1 MQSLTAQFIR
11 TELSDQ
17 IKVDV
22 DLLFASFASGLSGA
36 IVTVVLRMM
45 FGFIGRRDRSMIGRQ
60 NLGNLRHAVAVYE
73 QLKDTP
79 NDLDRFLSTRS
90 CCLFFSGSGSTVEH
104 AWRYPFAGLHAEAK
118 DRLNPSRTY
127 RDHSTRS

>member
-90 CCLFFSGSGSTVEH
+90 CCLFFLV
-104 AWRYPFAGLHAEAK
+104 PVV
-118 DRLNPSRTY
+118 P
-127 RDHSTRS
+127 